1 MILAILKFLKEQW
14 SCCCIFW
21 CSQRSQLA
29 TLNVQKVLK
38 FYSNKEDF
46 DSSSSPSSLND
57 AKENWVNEA
66 SNSSPLH
73 SSPHFSNS

>member
-1 MILAILKFLKEQW
+1 MILAILKFLKEQ
-14 SCCCIFW
+14 CCIFW

-66 SNSSPLH
+66 SNSSP
-73 SSPHFSNS
+73 PHFSNS